1 MIGPLQLLVI
11 LLIVILIFGS
21 KRLPEVGAGLGKA
34 IQNFRQ
40 GMKGENPPPPS
51 TPKEIEEKTKEKE

>member
-11 LLIVILIFGS
+11 LLIIILIFGS

-34 IQNFRQ
+34 IQNFKK
-40 GMKGENPPPPS
+40 GMKGEGETSDPA
-51 TPKEIEEKTKEKE
+51 PKEIEENTKDKK